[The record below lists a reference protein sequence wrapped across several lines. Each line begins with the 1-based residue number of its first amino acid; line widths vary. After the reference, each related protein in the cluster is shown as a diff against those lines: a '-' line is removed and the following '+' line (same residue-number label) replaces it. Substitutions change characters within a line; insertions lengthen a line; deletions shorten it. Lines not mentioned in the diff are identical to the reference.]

1 MITDK
6 NLAGIITQLKEFHKH
21 LLDIN
26 AEIRKSSSLAKLND
40 IFAVKAGLDNKIA
53 LSIEKRT
60 DDKKPHAKFTEKNPL
75 VTDLLQKLEERLQN
89 LKNIGDHVQNI
100 MEIFTDNTKTAVH
113 EIVKGLQSSV
123 TIVQGIREIFSNV
136 LTLIAS
142 FNAAKD
148 IGSFL
153 LDLLPFPFARGGRV
167 PGSGSGDTVPAML
180 TPGEFVIRKG
190 VVDNLGS
197 AFFDNLNGGFFP
209 SIAGAHLINGMAMGG
224 MVSAPKAPVVNNSF
238 DVHIDRRGDV
248 HVVQKALQ
256 KLKSNNRYF
265 GG

>member
-1 MITDK
+1 MIRDK
-6 NLAGIITQLKEFHKH
+6 NLEGILSQFKEIRKE
-21 LLDIN
+21 LLDITSEMKKYS
-26 AEIRKSSSLAKLND
+26 ALKKLQSIIVQKEI
-40 IFAVKAGLDNKIA
+40 LDNKVT
-53 LSIEKRT
+53 LSGKRRADEDNPNEK
-60 DDKKPHAKFTEKNPL
+60 DPL
-75 VTDLLQKLEERLQN
+75 VVELLGKLQMRLEK
-89 LKNIGDHVQNI
+89 LKEIGDQVQTI

-113 EIVKGLQSSV
+113 EIVKGLQTSV
-123 TIVQGIREIFSNV
+123 TIVAGIKTIFEAILS
-136 LTLIAS
+136 LIAS

-153 LDLLPFPFARGGRV
+153 LDLLPLPFASGGRV

-190 VVDNLGS
+190 VVDKLGS
-197 AFFDNLNGGFFP
+197 AFFDNLNGGLFP
-209 SIAGAHLINGMAMGG
+209 SMAGAHLISGMAMGG
-224 MVSAPKAPVVNNSF
+224 MVSPSPAPVVNNSF

-248 HVVQKALQ
+248 HIVQKALQ